1 MLKQFSLLLIILAS
15 LVLAGCQSSAPA
27 VTSQPSASPVA
38 SAVAEASQAESLAA
52 SAAASPAASPAASAT
67 ETTDATRSV
76 TDALGAA
83 IEVPAEPQRI
93 VVLTQEDLDAALA
106 LGVTPAGITNGQ
118 GQNTPPRYLSERVA
132 DIRVVG
138 DLLRPNLE
146 SVAAVNPDLIL
157 AGDMNDEQ
165 VIAQLGEIA
174 PTVVTMDVDDDWKT
188 HFAKVAEVLNQQA
201 EGARVMADYDAE
213 VQEVKAALGANAN
226 ARVSVVRWGPGGPSY
241 MQPKQF
247 SVLVL
252 TDLGLQRPA
261 HQPDDGFTH
270 SMPLSLEQLNLI
282 DGDWLF
288 VGTLSPEGED
298 ATAMQSAQNTPVF
311 QQLAAVKNNHVVA
324 IDGAVWSSRGGVL
337 AAQVVLAD
345 VRKALSAS

>member
-1 MLKQFSLLLIILAS
+1 MLKQFSLLMIVLAS
-15 LVLAGCQSSAPA
+15 LLLAGCQSSAPA
-27 VTSQPSASPVA
+27 VTSQPNSNPSASPA
-38 SAVAEASQAESLAA
+38 TSAIAEASA
-52 SAAASPAASPAASAT
+52 SPSVSPAASVT
-67 ETTDATRSV
+67 ETADATRTV

-106 LGVTPAGITNGQ
+106 LGVMPAGITNGQ

-132 DIRVVG
+132 GLRVVG

-188 HFAKVAEVLNQQA
+188 HFAKVAEVLNKQA
-201 EGARVMADYDAE
+201 EGTQVLADYDAE
-213 VQEVKAALGANAN
+213 VQEVKSALGANAN
-226 ARVSVVRWGPGGPSY
+226 ARVSVVRWGPTGPSY
-241 MQPKQF
+241 MQTKQF

-270 SMPLSLEQLNLI
+270 SMPLSLEQINLI

-288 VGTLSPEGED
+288 LGTLSPEGED
-298 ATAMQSAQNTPVF
+298 ATAMQSARDTPVF
-311 QQLAAVKNNHVVA
+311 QQLSAVKNNHVVA

-337 AAQVVLAD
+337 AAQVVLDD
-345 VRKALSAS
+345 VRKALSAG

>member
-1 MLKQFSLLLIILAS
+1 MILAS
-15 LVLAGCQSSAPA
+15 LLLAGCQSSAPA
-27 VTSQPSASPVA
+27 VTSQPNSSLSASPAA
-38 SAVAEASQAESLAA
+38 SAVAEAS
-52 SAAASPAASPAASAT
+52 ASPAESPAAT
-67 ETTDATRSV
+67 EAAAAPTDATRTV
-76 TDALGAA
+76 ADALGAE
-83 IEVPAEPQRI
+83 IEVPAAPQRI

-106 LGVTPAGITNGQ
+106 LGVMPAGITNGQ
-118 GQNTPPRYLSERVA
+118 GQNTPPRYLGERVA
-132 DIRVVG
+132 GLRVVG

-188 HFAKVAEVLNQQA
+188 HFAKVAEVLNKQDA
-201 EGARVMADYDAE
+201 GTRVLADYDAE
-213 VQEVKAALGANAN
+213 VQAVKAALGANAN
-226 ARVSVVRWGPGGPSY
+226 ARVSVVRWGPTGPSY

-270 SMPLSLEQLNLI
+270 SMPLSLEQINLI

-288 VGTLSPEGED
+288 LGTLSPEGED
-298 ATAMQSAQNTPVF
+298 ATAMQSARDTPVF

-337 AAQVVLAD
+337 AAQVVLDD